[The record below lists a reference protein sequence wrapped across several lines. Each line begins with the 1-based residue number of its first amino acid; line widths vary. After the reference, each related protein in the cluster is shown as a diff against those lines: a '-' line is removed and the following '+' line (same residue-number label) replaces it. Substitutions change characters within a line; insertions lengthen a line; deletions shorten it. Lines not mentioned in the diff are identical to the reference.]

1 MKLIYSLVFLCC
13 SVLLYAQPLMDGMA
27 IITSKTGVNY
37 DLLDGISHSFQIFD
51 AGNNSA
57 APIGE
62 NWETTFFTPSDPD
75 VYAQWQLSNMGDLF
89 GVAIDSEKNV
99 YFTTTA
105 TAGGNFNVG
114 SAGPGGVYKMNAED
128 WSISNFITTG
138 NGNNQ
143 MPNQVNLEVGDIGV
157 GLGNICY
164 NKWHNQLLITNFED
178 GKIYRYDME
187 GNILSTFDP
196 FNIDDGSQGLPG
208 FNETIWGINVFGT
221 NTNDIKV
228 YFSRWGDE
236 APVASI
242 WSINLDADGV
252 FIGDES
258 LCFEIPFQNLGA
270 NIDKPISDITFSSD
284 GKMYVAENTI
294 EKISFFGINSFD
306 NELPDQSML
315 FEYTFDGNI
324 WTKTQ
329 DYYVGNYEINRNA
342 SGGVALGNRQTKNGL
357 DCEALVWATGD
368 RLKYIGSNI
377 NNFDNEV
384 IYGAAAI
391 PVGGNTQSNVASTSI
406 YVDTDIFGNGATGQA
421 KFSVADIEI
430 YRDPNSQSALTI
442 SPNTTICNG
451 ESIQLNISGGSNY
464 LWSPALTLDDIN
476 SANPIATPNEN
487 TTYTVTGEGGECG
500 GGGTASVTINIDNFN
515 FSLGSDIVNCVT
527 AQGQTLDAG
536 VDAQSYLWNTGETT
550 QTINATT
557 TGDYTVNVV
566 SPAGCDYSDEISL
579 INSQAPT
586 LAFSTPN
593 DGSCPPATFTLN
605 DESIPIESDPIVA
618 WNWQVDGN
626 NYNNSITS
634 IGLQNSGSYAVTLE
648 VTTDLGCI
656 ETLTIDDYL
665 NVFSSPTPEFITE
678 PAELG
683 KCDKTIEL
691 INLSS
696 NYNSLSWDFG
706 DGNTINEDT
715 VSTYTYSELSDYTIA
730 LTTINDIGCE
740 STFYKQI
747 ATEESIPFYA
757 PNAFTPDLNTI
768 NEAFTPILG
777 CHDNFELWIFNR
789 WGENIFYS
797 NDVNVGW
804 NGTYEGRLS
813 PIGLYAWKA
822 KFDGT
827 KLNQVKFGEVHLM
840 H

>member
-13 SVLLYAQPLMDGMA
+13 SVILYAQPLMDGMA

-342 SGGVALGNRQTKNGL
+342 SGGVALGNRQTENGL

-391 PVGGNTQSNVASTSI
+391 PVGGNTQINVASTSI

>member
-1 MKLIYSLVFLCC
+1 M
-13 SVLLYAQPLMDGMA
+13 YAQPLMDGMA
-27 IITSKTGVNY
+27 IITNKTGVNY

-62 NWETTFFTPSDPD
+62 NWETTFFTPSNPD

-89 GVAIDSEKNV
+89 GLAIDSEKNV

-114 SAGPGGVYKMNAED
+114 SAGPGGVYKMNADD
-128 WSISNFITTG
+128 WSILNFITTG
-138 NGNNQ
+138 NEDNQ
-143 MPNQVNLEVGDIGV
+143 MPNQTNFDVGFLGV

-187 GNILSTFDP
+187 GNFLSAFDP
-196 FNIDDGSQGLPG
+196 FNADDGSIGLPG
-208 FNETIWGINVFGT
+208 FNETIFGINVFGT
-221 NTNDIKV
+221 NPNDIKV

-236 APVASI
+236 APIASI
-242 WSINLDADGV
+242 WSVNLDAAGEFV
-252 FIGDES
+252 GDES
-258 LCFEIPFQNLGA
+258 LCFDIPFQNLSP

-284 GKMYVAENTI
+284 GKMYIAENTI
-294 EKISFFGINSFD
+294 EKVSFFGFNGFD

-315 FEYTFDGNI
+315 YEYTFDGNI

-329 DYYVGNYEINRNA
+329 DYYVGNYESNRNA
-342 SGGVALGNRQTKNGL
+342 SGGIALGNRQTKNGL

-368 RLKYIGSNI
+368 RLKFIGSNI

-384 IYGAAAI
+384 IYGVAAI

-464 LWSPALTLDDIN
+464 EWSPALTLDDIN
-476 SANPIATPNEN
+476 SANPVATPTEN

-500 GGGTASVTINIDNFN
+500 GDGTASVTINIDDFN
-515 FSLGSDIVNCVT
+515 FSLGPDIINCVT
-527 AQGQTLDAG
+527 AEGQTLDAG
-536 VDAQSYLWNTGETT
+536 GEAQSYLWNTGETT

-557 TGDYTVNVV
+557 AGSYSVNVS

-579 INSQAPT
+579 INTQAPT
-586 LAFSTPN
+586 LAFSTSN
-593 DGSCPPATFTLN
+593 NGSCPPAIFTLN
-605 DESIPIESDPIVA
+605 DESIPISSDPIVA

-626 NYNNSITS
+626 SYNNSSTN

-648 VTTDLGCI
+648 VTTELGCI
-656 ETLTIDDYL
+656 EALTIDDYL

-678 PAELG
+678 PTELG

-696 NYNSLSWDFG
+696 DYNSLSWDFG
-706 DGNTINEDT
+706 DGITIDEDT
-715 VSTYTYSELSDYTIA
+715 VSSYTYSELSDYTIA
-730 LTTINDIGCE
+730 LTTINDLGCE

-747 ATEESIPFYA
+747 APEESIPFYA
-757 PNAFTPDLNTI
+757 PNAFTPDLNTL
-768 NEAFTPILG
+768 NEVFTPILG

-804 NGTYEGRLS
+804 NGTYKDQLS
-813 PIGLYAWKA
+813 PIGLYSWKA

-827 KLNQVKFGEVHLM
+827 KINQVKIGEVHLM